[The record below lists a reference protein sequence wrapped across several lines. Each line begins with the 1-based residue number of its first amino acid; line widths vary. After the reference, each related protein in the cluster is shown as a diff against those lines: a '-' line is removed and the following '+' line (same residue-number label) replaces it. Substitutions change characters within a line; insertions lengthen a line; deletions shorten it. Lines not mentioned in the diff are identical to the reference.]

1 MARSTVIGLALL
13 LSACAGN
20 RASSTAA
27 RNGTTIELTE
37 KGHGLFVGHTDSG
50 EVVVSASH
58 YNAMNGL
65 AVLDTDLGV
74 PAKDSNGMML
84 CQREMRTGTHVPRW
98 VCRYQSIIEQERQIT
113 QLGLDMPIAGPHP
126 SQGGSG
132 AALSQGPGLGRGG
145 RTASQ

>member
-1 MARSTVIGLALL
+1 MVRSVVLGLFVL
-13 LSACAGN
+13 LSACASS

-84 CQREMRTGTHVPRW
+84 CQREVITGTHFPRW
-98 VCRYQSIIEQERQIT
+98 VCRYQSIVEQERQIT
-113 QLGLDMPIAGPHP
+113 QLGLDMPVAGPHV
-126 SQGGSG
+126 SQGGGG
-132 AALSQGPGLGRGG
+132 AALQGPGTNTRGG